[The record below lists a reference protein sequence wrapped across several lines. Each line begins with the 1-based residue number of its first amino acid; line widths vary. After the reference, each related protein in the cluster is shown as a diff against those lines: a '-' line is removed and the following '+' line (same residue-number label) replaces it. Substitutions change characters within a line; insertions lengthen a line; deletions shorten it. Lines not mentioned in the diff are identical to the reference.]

1 MAKRTK
7 RTHARTSP
15 ALLAVG
21 VGATVCLSTGD
32 AEAVS
37 GTKGNPIV
45 QGNGVPATELGG
57 KVEFVGFGPWST
69 IYAKPLNSGMVGW
82 KIMNS
87 GTRSGLFLATFGP
100 GFSCKTG
107 SFVELAYVAAA
118 AGGPS
123 KYIKIRFKEGGTR
136 KYGWSQFTNSGF
148 TFHFGAWSYN
158 NAGGAIKT
166 LGESVK
172 ATRLELTDGGAML
185 HFTNGN
191 EEGVASYAIEAERDG
206 SWEAVARFAP
216 GDGRYS
222 VQEPG
227 GAAYRLVVERLDG
240 GTHHLSF

>member
-37 GTKGNPIV
+37 GTKGNPIDR
-45 QGNGVPATELGG
+45 GASAYELGSKVKFRYGFSSLIG
-57 KVEFVGFGPWST
+57 KFN
-69 IYAKPLNSGMVGW
+69 AAAA
-82 KIMNS
+82 
-87 GTRSGLFLATFGP
+87 GTKGGVYPYIPFLQTFGP

-107 SFVELAYVAAA
+107 PFKAKASLTGVW
-118 AGGPS
+118 GGLT
-123 KYIKIRFKEGGTR
+123 KYIKIRFNDGST
-136 KYGWSQFTNSGF
+136 KYGWSQFDKKGT
-148 TFHFGAWSYN
+148 TLHFGAWSYN

-191 EEGVASYAIEAERDG
+191 EEGVAAYAIEAERDG
-206 SWEAVARFAP
+206 GWEAVARFAP

-227 GAAYRLVVERLDG
+227 GAAYRLVVERING

>member
-7 RTHARTSP
+7 GIHSRTSP

-21 VGATVCLSTGD
+21 VGATVCLSTGE
-32 AEAVS
+32 AEAIS
-37 GTKGNPIV
+37 GLAGNPIAP
-45 QGNGVPATELGG
+45 GATASELGG
-57 KVEFVGFGPWST
+57 KVKFRNGASSLVGKFN
-69 IYAKPLNSGMVGW
+69 AAAA
-82 KIMNS
+82 
-87 GTRSGLFLATFGP
+87 GTKGTTSHYLQTFGP
-100 GFSCKTG
+100 GVSCKTG
-107 SFVELAYVAAA
+107 PFNVKASLTGVW
-118 AGGPS
+118 GGS
-123 KYIKIRFKEGGTR
+123 GKYIKIRFNDGST
-136 KYGWSQFTNSGF
+136 KYGWSQFTKSG
-148 TFHFGAWSYN
+148 TNLYFGAWSYN
-158 NAGGAIKT
+158 NSGGAIKT

-191 EEGVASYAIEAERDG
+191 EEGVAAYAIEADREG

>member
-37 GTKGNPIV
+37 GTKGNDLRRLDRSI
-45 QGNGVPATELGG
+45 QELGG
-57 KVEFVGFGPWST
+57 KIKASAGYYLTLTAAPSNH
-69 IYAKPLNSGMVGW
+69 PLNSAAFGARNGVLLTYGAGSSCS
-82 KIMNS
+82 KGNFF
-87 GTRSGLFLATFGP
+87 GTGRVIGVL
-100 GFSCKTG
+100 
-107 SFVELAYVAAA
+107 
-118 AGGPS
+118 GGPS
-123 KYIKIRFKEGGTR
+123 KYIKIRFKEGGVT
-136 KYGWSQFTNSGF
+136 KYGWSQYQITNNF
-148 TFHFGAWSYN
+148 FNIKFGAWSYN

-240 GTHHLSF
+240 ATRLLSF